1 MDISGGVKPI
11 VTVFSF
17 GDITDARLVGYSQ
30 EKIEKITDN
39 PHYPDP
45 FPEKDAMESALAEYI
60 HALGDSDDGRTADTE
75 VKNEKRAILENALMS
90 LGLKCAQLAN
100 GNLGVFLTS
109 GFEVRKPRESKGILP
124 APENVVTKEGTHPG
138 TLFVTWDPVTGARC
152 YAVEITDNPTSEQSW
167 SPVRVV
173 NGGVSTRSETR
184 IIGLASMKRYWIRVA
199 GVNFAGA
206 GAFSAQAVHV
216 TQ

>member
-11 VTVFSF
+11 IAVFSLS
-17 GDITDARLVGYSQ
+17 DLTDTGLVGYSQ
-30 EKIEKITDN
+30 EKIEKLTDN

-45 FPEKDAMESALAEYI
+45 FPEKAAVQSALTEYI
-60 HALGDSDDGRTADTE
+60 HALGDSDDGKTADTE

-90 LGLKCAQLAN
+90 LGLECAQLAN

-124 APENVVTKEGTHPG
+124 APENATAKEGVHPG
-138 TLFVTWDPVTGARC
+138 SLIVTWDPLQGARC

-199 GVNFAGA
+199 AVNFAGA
-206 GAFSAQAVHV
+206 GAFSEHAVHV

>member
-1 MDISGGVKPI
+1 MKPI
-11 VTVFSF
+11 IAVFSLS
-17 GDITDARLVGYSQ
+17 DITDTGLVGYSQ
-30 EKIEKITDN
+30 EKIEKLKDN

-45 FPEKDAMESALAEYI
+45 LPEKDAMAKDLGEYI

-75 VKNEKRAILENALMS
+75 IKNERRAILENALMS
-90 LGLKCAQLAN
+90 LGLRCAQIAE

-109 GFEVRKPRESKGILP
+109 GFEVRKPKESKGILP
-124 APENVVTKEGTHPG
+124 QPENVVAKEGTHPG
-138 TLFVTWDPVTGARC
+138 TLLVIWDPVQGARC
-152 YAVEITDNPTSEQSW
+152 YAVEVTDNPTSEQSW

-206 GAFSAQAVHV
+206 GAFSEHAVHV